1 MNIHLIDRSAAKGQA
16 REEMIDSLLVTA
28 EEEAGKRFWALLH
41 LKNGRIDVLV
51 REDRQKRP
59 KDLVL
64 HDWIVPGHGIKDGRI
79 DVARFRVRRTT
90 GDDLL
95 LINEPRQALNSFRA
109 DDARVV
115 GIVLRIGP
123 VELDHCLLALRN
135 EFPGNGFVHMGVT
148 GRGTPLA
155 APSHRAP
162 DNFLGG
168 IRKISGR
175 IDKRW
180 VLAPE

>member
-16 REEMIDSLLVTA
+16 REEMIDSLLVTG

-59 KDLVL
+59 KDLIL
-64 HDWIVPGHGIKDGRI
+64 HDWIVPRHGIKNCRI
-79 DVARFRVRRTT
+79 DVTRFRVRRTT

-95 LINEPRQALNSFRA
+95 LINEPRQALNSVWA

-115 GIVLRIGP
+115 GIVLRIVS

-135 EFPGNGFVHMGVT
+135 ELPDNGFVHIGVA
-148 GRGTPLA
+148 G
-155 APSHRAP
+155 
-162 DNFLGG
+162 
-168 IRKISGR
+168 
-175 IDKRW
+175 
-180 VLAPE
+180 

>member
-28 EEEAGKRFWALLH
+28 EKEAGKGFGTLLH

-59 KDLVL
+59 KNLIL
-64 HDWIVPGHGIKDGRI
+64 HDWIVPRHGIEDCRI

-95 LINEPRQALNSFRA
+95 LINEPRKALTSFWA
-109 DDARVV
+109 DVPRLR
-115 GIVLRIGP
+115 GLVLLTSP
-123 VELDHCLLALRN
+123 PTPSPSLLPRPHN
-135 EFPGNGFVHMGVT
+135 PPTN
-148 GRGTPLA
+148 
-155 APSHRAP
+155 
-162 DNFLGG
+162 
-168 IRKISGR
+168 
-175 IDKRW
+175 
-180 VLAPE
+180 

>member
-1 MNIHLIDRSAAKGQA
+1 MYIHQIDRDTVKGQA

-28 EEEAGKRFWALLH
+28 EEEAGKRFWPPLH

-59 KDLVL
+59 KDLIL
-64 HDWIVPGHGIKDGRI
+64 HDWIVPRHGIEDCRI

-95 LINEPRQALNSFRA
+95 LVNEPRQALNSFWA
-109 DDARVV
+109 DDTRVV
-115 GIVLRIGP
+115 GIVLRIGS

-135 EFPGNGFVHMGVT
+135 ELLHNGFVNIGVT
-148 GRGTPLA
+148 G
-155 APSHRAP
+155 
-162 DNFLGG
+162 
-168 IRKISGR
+168 
-175 IDKRW
+175 
-180 VLAPE
+180 